1 MTNCMLCNGSGNVL
15 LGGNYSECSACE
27 GTGIALGKKIPVNV
41 SLTVNMTKIDG
52 LTIKC
57 GEKSLWV
64 SREAVEDMLS
74 GKSDGAGRL
83 TSPIGITITPNV
95 VKIPILNAVEKE

>member
-1 MTNCMLCNGSGNVL
+1 MSKCGWCGGTGRVGSKFL
-15 LGGNYSECSACE
+15 DEQCPSCD
-27 GTGIALGKKIPVNV
+27 GTGIILDKEIPINV

-52 LTIKC
+52 LMIKC

-74 GKSDGAGRL
+74 GKLDGAGRL
-83 TSPIGITITPNV
+83 TSPIGIRVTPNV
-95 VKIPILNAVEKE
+95 VKIPIANAVKKE